1 MSDKP
6 PGNDD
11 SADSADSGKA
21 KPKGGRR
28 RRAREAALQALYQQ
42 QLTGHGAKDL
52 IAQFD
57 QRENV
62 PRMEDEFFR
71 GLILGI
77 EKDRDSL
84 ETLLDGFCD
93 RPLAQLDPI
102 EKAILWIGAY
112 ELTNHPE
119 VPYRVV
125 VNEAVELSHRFG
137 AQDGHKFVNAVLDRA
152 ARKLRAVELRA

>member
-1 MSDKP
+1 MSEQQP
-6 PGNDD
+6 D
-11 SADSADSGKA
+11 SAEPGKG

-71 GLILGI
+71 GLMLGV
-77 EKDRDSL
+77 EKDREAL
-84 ETLLDGFCD
+84 EKLLDGFCD

-112 ELTNHPE
+112 ELANHPE

-152 ARKLRAVELRA
+152 ARQLRAVELGA